1 MTKVDKFIGT
11 KQLNIVEA
19 MQHIDDNA
27 HGILFIVDEERKLCG
42 CLTDG
47 DIRRWIIKTGGLD
60 GNVGDIMNHNPKYLI
75 RAYVTEPYVFMKQNK
90 IKTVPVIDDNKHIV
104 DVLSLDDD
112 EDAYSQTNPKLL
124 SGVPVIVMA
133 GGKGTR
139 LYPYTKILPK
149 PLIPIGDIP
158 ILERI
163 LNRFY
168 EYGAD
173 KFHITINYKK
183 EMIKSYFRD
192 LNPEY
197 DINFVEEDVPL
208 GTAGSIYLINESFDQ
223 PVIVTNCDI
232 LIQADYNKIIT
243 YHKESGNAMTIVS
256 SLKNSVIPYGVIN
269 LGENGVISSMDEKP
283 TLSHFI
289 NTGMYVVNPE
299 CLKMIPKNTVYH
311 MTNLAEQLMSDGKRV
326 GMFPISEDSFLDMG
340 QFEEMKRMEEML
352 DKRAEK

>member
-1 MTKVDKFIGT
+1 M
-11 KQLNIVEA
+11 
-19 MQHIDDNA
+19 
-27 HGILFIVDEERKLCG
+27 
-42 CLTDG
+42 
-47 DIRRWIIKTGGLD
+47 
-60 GNVGDIMNHNPKYLI
+60 
-75 RAYVTEPYVFMKQNK
+75 
-90 IKTVPVIDDNKHIV
+90 
-104 DVLSLDDD
+104 
-112 EDAYSQTNPKLL
+112 
-124 SGVPVIVMA
+124 
-133 GGKGTR
+133 
-139 LYPYTKILPK
+139 
-149 PLIPIGDIP
+149 
-158 ILERI
+158 
-163 LNRFY
+163 
-168 EYGAD
+168 
-173 KFHITINYKK
+173 
-183 EMIKSYFRD
+183 
-192 LNPEY
+192 
-197 DINFVEEDVPL
+197 PL

-352 DKRAEK
+352 DKRVEK

>member
-1 MTKVDKFIGT
+1 MKVDGFIGT

-19 MQHIDDNA
+19 MQRIDKNT
-27 HGILFIVDEERKLCG
+27 HGILFIVDESDRLCG

-47 DIRRWIIKTGGLD
+47 DLRRWIIKTGGIE
-60 GNVGDIMNHNPKYLI
+60 GYVGEIMNNNPKYTTEVLSGE
-75 RAYVTEPYVFMKQNK
+75 AYAIMKKCK
-90 IKTVPVIDDNKHIV
+90 IKSIPVVDSDMHIIN
-104 DVLSLDDD
+104 VLSLDDAAPHNVLD
-112 EDAYSQTNPKLL
+112 QKLL
-124 SGVPVIVMA
+124 EDIPVIVMA

-149 PLIPIGDIP
+149 PLIPIGDVP

-173 KFHITINYKK
+173 KFYITVNYKK
-183 EMIKSYFRD
+183 EMIKSYFKD
-192 LNPEY
+192 LSPEY
-197 DINFVEEDVPL
+197 NIDFVEEDKPL
-208 GTAGSIYLINESFDQ
+208 GTAGSICLIEENFDS

-232 LIQADYNKIIT
+232 LIQADYNNVIT

-269 LGENGVISSMDEKP
+269 LGENGVISSMEEKP

-289 NTGMYVVNPE
+289 NTGMYVVEPE
-299 CLKMIPKNTVYH
+299 CLKLIPKDTVFH
-311 MTNLAEQLMSDGKRV
+311 MTNLAEKLMEAGKRV
-326 GMFPISEDSFLDMG
+326 GMFPIGEDAFLDMG
-340 QFEEMKRMEEML
+340 QIEEMKRMEEML
-352 DKRAEK
+352 SKRAEK